1 MYAENGNMATVSRT
15 DSICK
20 QLQKYL
26 SETHVHHN
34 LFEIHSVF
42 ITEDKPSHHF
52 HDLQVKEPAYTM
64 IQAGLLKDDSSV
76 FKILSIRTPCI
87 LRF

>member
-1 MYAENGNMATVSRT
+1 MDIVSRT

-20 QLQKYL
+20 QLEKCL

-34 LFEIHSVF
+34 LFKICSVF
-42 ITEDKPSHHF
+42 IIVGRPSYHF
-52 HDLQVKEPAYTM
+52 HNLQVKEPAYTV

-76 FKILSIRTPCI
+76 FKILSVRTLCI